1 VIKSSGVFQGEKTMK
16 FKLNSIPEVI
26 KDFRKGKMVI
36 VVDDPSRENEGDLIA
51 PASSIT
57 PEKINFMA
65 KYGRGLICVPMEDD
79 IAERLDLHLMSRE
92 AQDPYK
98 TAWAVSVDA
107 KKGITTGISAHDRAL
122 TIKLL
127 ADGSSGAEDF
137 VKPGHV
143 FPLRSKA
150 GGVLVRAGHTEASV
164 DLMKLAGQPPVG
176 VICEIMNED
185 GTMARMDDLIKFSRK
200 HKLKMCTIEDLIK
213 YRRGREKQ
221 IEKVAEVDMPT
232 YAGDFRLHA
241 YRSLIDDY
249 QHLAL
254 VKGDISKGEIM
265 VRVHSQCLTGDIFH
279 STRCDCGDQLDKA
292 MKKISKEG
300 KGVILYLAQEGRGI
314 GILNKLRAYEL
325 QDKGFDTVEANEKL
339 GFKDDLRDYGIGAQI
354 LADLGLK
361 KIRLLTNNPRKI
373 IGLKAYGLKV
383 AGRVPLEID
392 PGERNKAYLTTKKK
406 RLGHKLTKV

>member
-1 VIKSSGVFQGEKTMK
+1 MK
-16 FKLNSIPEVI
+16 LKLNSIPEVI
-26 KDFRKGKMVI
+26 KDLKKGKMVV
-36 VVDDPSRENEGDLIA
+36 VVDDPSRENEGDIIA
-51 PASSIT
+51 SASKIT
-57 PEKINFMA
+57 PETINFMA
-65 KYGRGLICVPMEDD
+65 RYGRGLICVPMEES
-79 IAERLDLHLMSRE
+79 IAERLDLHMMARE

-107 KKGITTGISAHDRAL
+107 KEGITTGISAHDRAL
-122 TIKLL
+122 TIRLL
-127 ADGSSGAEDF
+127 ADSSSRAEDL

-164 DLMKLAGQPPVG
+164 DLMKLAGEPLIG

-185 GTMARMDDLIKFSRK
+185 GTMARMDDLVKFSAYHR
-200 HKLKMCTIEDLIK
+200 LKMCTIEDLIK
-213 YRRGREKQ
+213 YRRSREKQ

-232 YAGDFRLHA
+232 PAGDFRLHA
-241 YRSLIDDY
+241 YRSMIDDY

-254 VKGDISKGEIM
+254 VKGDITKGDVL

-279 STRCDCGDQLDKA
+279 SRRCDCGDQLDKA
-292 MKKISKEG
+292 MKKISKAG

-314 GILNKLRAYEL
+314 GILNKLKAYEL
-325 QDKGFDTVEANEKL
+325 QDKGMDTVEANEEL

-361 KIRLLTNNPRKI
+361 RIRLLTNNPRKI
-373 IGLKAYGLKV
+373 IGLKGYGLKIV
-383 AGRVPLEID
+383 ERVHLETE
-392 PGERNKAYLTTKKK
+392 PGEKNRAYLKTKKE
-406 RLGHKLTKV
+406 RMGHKLKKI